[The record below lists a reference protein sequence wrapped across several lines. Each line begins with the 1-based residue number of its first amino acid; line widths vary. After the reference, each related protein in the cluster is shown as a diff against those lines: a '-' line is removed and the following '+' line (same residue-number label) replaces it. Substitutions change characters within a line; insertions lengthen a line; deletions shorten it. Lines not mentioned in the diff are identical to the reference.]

1 MARPKKEAA
10 DGMVSGRAL
19 VDIPSIGAKC
29 GDYVDVPADQAK
41 ALEDAGSFDPKA
53 EKPKD

>member
-29 GDYVDVPADQAK
+29 GDFVEVPADIAK
-41 ALEDAGSFDPKA
+41 SLEESGDFDSKA
-53 EKPKD
+53 QKPKD

>member
-19 VDIPSIGAKC
+19 VDIPALGAKC
-29 GDYVDVPADQAK
+29 GEYIDIPADAAK
-41 ALEDAGSFDPKA
+41 AYEDAGEFDPKA
-53 EKPKD
+53 QKPQE

>member
-1 MARPKKEAA
+1 MARPKKESA

-29 GDYVDVPADQAK
+29 GDYVEVPADQAK